1 MKQYRDVMYYH
12 FVCDMKI
19 KDIADLLGEKPSAVQ
34 QKLIRGKKKLLEI
47 LDDDLRD

>member
-1 MKQYRDVMYYH
+1 
-12 FVCDMKI
+12 MKI
-19 KDIADLLGEKPSAVQ
+19 KDIADLLVEKPSAVQ